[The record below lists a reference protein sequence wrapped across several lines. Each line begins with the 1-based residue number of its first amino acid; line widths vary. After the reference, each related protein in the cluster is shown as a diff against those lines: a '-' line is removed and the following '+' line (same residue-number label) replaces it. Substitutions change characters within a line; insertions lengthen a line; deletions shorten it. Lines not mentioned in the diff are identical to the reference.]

1 MYLYGFI
8 CNGRKWGGGDT
19 KNVIVGIVEER
30 ERETERDK
38 ERQRYMYKE
47 RD

>member
-1 MYLYGFI
+1 MGLYVMG
-8 CNGRKWGGGDT
+8 GSGGGDT
-19 KNVIVGIVEER
+19 KNVIVGIVEEREEER